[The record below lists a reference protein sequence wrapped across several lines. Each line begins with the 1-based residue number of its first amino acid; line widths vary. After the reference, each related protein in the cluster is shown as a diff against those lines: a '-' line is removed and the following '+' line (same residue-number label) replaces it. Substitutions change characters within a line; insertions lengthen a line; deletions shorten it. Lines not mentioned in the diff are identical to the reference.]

1 MQIQERTVKIS
12 KYLPL
17 VWIMSVEE
25 RAQTEIGATGIL
37 MTEDLDGEEKM
48 LFKRYL

>member
-1 MQIQERTVKIS
+1 MGV
-12 KYLPL
+12 
-17 VWIMSVEE
+17 

-37 MTEDLDGEEKM
+37 MTEDLDGEGKM

>member
-1 MQIQERTVKIS
+1 MGV
-12 KYLPL
+12 
-17 VWIMSVEE
+17 

-37 MTEDLDGEEKM
+37 MTEDLHGEEKM